1 MDLDPNDPQAIAY
14 VDLGGM
20 FVLLNNGQTLPIT
33 NLFDCDGDECEPA
46 EAVSV
51 VAGAD
56 GLGWWSVPLEFADPE
71 AVN

>member
-1 MDLDPNDPQAIAY
+1 MYLDPTDPQAIAY

-20 FVLLNNGQTLPIT
+20 FVLLNNGETLPIT
-33 NLFDCDGDECEPA
+33 NMFDADGDECDPD

-56 GLGWWSVPLEFADPE
+56 GLGWWSVPLEFTAPE
-71 AVN
+71 TLQ